1 MSRDTHRHGHRRL
14 RVRQEELDDWH
25 SDVRSTYR
33 QGECQGAGRLTTDSS
48 GLGADRRVDDTE
60 ADLGGLV
67 EQLRVLNLPGE
78 IG

>member
-48 GLGADRRVDDTE
+48 GLGADSRIDDTE
-60 ADLGGLV
+60 ADLRGV
-67 EQLRVLNLPGE
+67 VKQLRVLNLPGE